1 MENVTTLV
9 PKREKTI
16 LIFGLSSFVGSNLA
30 EFFKK
35 DFRVVGTYNKN
46 PIFIP
51 GVLALPC
58 DVLNKEE
65 VQLALYAFKPD
76 ITIYAVGLSS
86 VMECSRNPDLADA
99 LNASGLFNVVE
110 YCQRYKSQVCYLSS
124 GFVFAGEDKQY
135 IEMDIPDPNT
145 VYGKTQAS
153 AEFYIQKSSLNY
165 IIFRSCKLY
174 GRGHIEN
181 RKTFFETIQKDFMD
195 RKNISCDDNVKT
207 GYLDVY
213 YLAMVLK
220 ICFEKG
226 VKNRLFQ
233 ISSNDTASFN
243 EFVKD
248 YCEIF
253 SESSGLVQKGRWP
266 FPFVASAAT
275 LPSGDKI
282 NFDLDI
288 SNIEGF
294 LNINMPTVKESL
306 EFTFKR
312 FMGKAKTA
320 RGGSSG
326 GEDVTFI

>member
-46 PIFIP
+46 PVFIP

-86 VMECSRNPDLADA
+86 LMECARSPELADA

-124 GFVFAGEDKQY
+124 GFVFAGEDKHY

-165 IIFRSCKLY
+165 VIFRSCKLY
-174 GRGHIEN
+174 GRGHLEN
-181 RKTFFETIQKDFMD
+181 RSTTFDKIQKDFMD
-195 RKNISCDDNVKT
+195 RRNISCDDTVRT
-207 GYLDVY
+207 GYLDIY
-213 YLAMVLK
+213 YLAMILK

-233 ISSNDTASFN
+233 ISSNDTATFN
-243 EFVKD
+243 EFVKE
-248 YCEIF
+248 YCEVF
-253 SESSGLVQKGRWP
+253 NEGTSLVQKGRWN
-266 FPFVASAAT
+266 FPSMTPA
-275 LPSGDKI
+275 GDKI
-282 NFDLDI
+282 KFELDI

-294 LNINMPTVKESL
+294 LNINMPSIKESL
-306 EFTFKR
+306 QLTFKR
-312 FMGKAKTA
+312 FMGKAKG
-320 RGGSSG
+320 RSGKSSNSD
-326 GEDVTFI
+326 DVTFI